1 MSAELH
7 DYYVGQYHAM
17 TPAQRKDE
25 LERLDDAIEQLR
37 SVSNASAREL
47 LAVKRDLEAIIRH
60 AGAA

>member
-1 MSAELH
+1 VSAELH

-47 LAVKRDLEAIIRH
+47 
-60 AGAA
+60 